1 MALTIVTE
9 PALEP
14 LNLVDIEEHL
24 RISETSTGSEDAVLL
39 TFLTAARRYCE
50 LDQGLAYLEQT
61 WNLILDD
68 FPRGDF
74 IKIPRPPLL
83 SVTHVKSYGVGGTA
97 ATMTAGNYIVDTDSR
112 PGRVHL
118 GFGEIWPSTILR
130 PANGVEVQ
138 FVAGYGSAQS
148 SVPTELKQAIKL
160 VIGHMYE
167 HREGSDV
174 KQMSPAWIKKSF
186 MGVDAI
192 LGFDRIWKI

>member
-1 MALTIVTE
+1 MALTIVTA
-9 PALEP
+9 PAIEP

-24 RISETSTGSEDAVLL
+24 RLSETSTGSEDAVLL

-50 LDQGLAYLEQT
+50 LVQGRAYLEQT
-61 WNLILDD
+61 WKLVLDG

-74 IKIPRPPLL
+74 IKIPRPPLM
-83 SVTHVKSYGVGGTA
+83 SVTHVKSYGVGNTA
-97 ATMTAGNYIVDTDSR
+97 ITMTAGNYFVDTDSK

-118 GFGEIWPSTILR
+118 AYGEIWPTTILR
-130 PANGVEVQ
+130 PASGVEVQ

-148 SVPTELKQAIKL
+148 AVPTEVKQAIKL

-174 KQMSPAWIKKSF
+174 RQMSPDWIKKSF

-192 LGFDRIWKI
+192 LGLDKVWQV

>member
-9 PALEP
+9 PASEP
-14 LNLVDIEEHL
+14 LELEDIEEHL
-24 RISETSTGSEDAVLL
+24 RLSETSTGSEDDLLL

-50 LDQGLAYLEQT
+50 LVQGHAYIEQT
-61 WNLILDD
+61 WNLILDE
-68 FPRGDF
+68 FPRRDY
-74 IKIPRPPLL
+74 IMIPRPPLM
-83 SVTHVKSYGVGGTA
+83 SVAHVKSYDTNGSA
-97 ATMTAGNYIVDTDSR
+97 ATMTAGRYYVDADSQ

-118 GFGEIWPSTILR
+118 GYGEVWPSTTLR

-138 FVAGYGSAQS
+138 FVAGYGSARS
-148 SVPTELKQAIKL
+148 SVPNEIKQAIQL

-192 LGFDRIWKI
+192 LGLDRIWKV